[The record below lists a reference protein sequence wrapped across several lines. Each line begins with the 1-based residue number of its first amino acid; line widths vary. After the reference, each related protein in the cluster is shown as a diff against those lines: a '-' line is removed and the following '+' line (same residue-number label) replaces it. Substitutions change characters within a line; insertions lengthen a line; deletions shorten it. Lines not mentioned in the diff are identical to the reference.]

1 MHELKIISLKKKK
14 KKTYSI
20 VMTFMFL
27 IETFDPLMQGCS
39 ISPTPITF
47 AMISRHYKD
56 VDVIIFIY
64 NNNIMHNY

>member
-1 MHELKIISLKKKK
+1 
-14 KKTYSI
+14 
-20 VMTFMFL
+20 MTFMFL

-56 VDVIIFIY
+56 VNVIIFNTCTFYLFIFDKPIHALILY
-64 NNNIMHNY
+64 ELTL